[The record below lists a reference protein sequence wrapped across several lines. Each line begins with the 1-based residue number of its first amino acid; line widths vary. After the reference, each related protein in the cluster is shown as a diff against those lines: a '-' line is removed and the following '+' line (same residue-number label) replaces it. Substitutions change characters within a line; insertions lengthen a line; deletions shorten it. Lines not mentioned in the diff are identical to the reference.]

1 MYKVFCN
8 SKAHCKYQ
16 PYSKEYETIKEAE
29 LCKKRA
35 EEGRYCDIHGNLT
48 RYKIKE
54 V

>member
-8 SKAHCKYQ
+8 SKAHRKYQ

-35 EEGRYCDIHGNLT
+35 EERNICDIYGNLIN
-48 RYKIKE
+48 YKIKE